1 MDERLSGLLT
11 LLRERFAPGTDPI
24 EVEAFLSSEGY
35 DRRQIGE
42 ILALYLTDASAERG
56 MAAAPMEVGPTLR
69 TSLPIR
75 VVGPHERGRFAPEA
89 WGHLL
94 SLTGAGVLSGG
105 ELEHVIER
113 ALTHIDGR
121 IALDDLRSLM
131 DGGAYDDSPSVP
143 PGGVTI
149 H

>member
-1 MDERLSGLLT
+1 MNERLSGLLA
-11 LLRERFAPGTDPI
+11 LLRERFAPGTDAA
-24 EVEAFLSSEGY
+24 EVEAFLSSQGY
-35 DRRQIGE
+35 DGRQIGE
-42 ILALYLTDASAERG
+42 ILALYLADPSGEPGTGVSGASSVS
-56 MAAAPMEVGPTLR
+56 M
-69 TSLPIR
+69 PIR
-75 VVGPHERGRFAPEA
+75 VLGPHERGRFAPEA

-94 SLTGAGVLSGG
+94 SLTGAGLLTGG

-131 DGGAYDDSPSVP
+131 EGSAYDDATTPSPGS
-143 PGGVTI
+143 GVSI

>member
-1 MDERLSGLLT
+1 MNERLSGVLA
-11 LLRERFAPGTDPI
+11 LLRERFAPGTDAA
-24 EVEAFLSSEGY
+24 EVEAFLSSQGY
-35 DRRQIGE
+35 DGRQIGE
-42 ILALYLTDASAERG
+42 ILALYLADPSADRAAGMSAPAQASF
-56 MAAAPMEVGPTLR
+56 
-69 TSLPIR
+69 PIR

-94 SLTGAGVLSGG
+94 SLTGAGVLTGG

-131 DGGAYDDSPSVP
+131 EGGAYDDSAAP
-143 PGGVTI
+143 PPAGGITI

>member
-1 MDERLSGLLT
+1 MNERLSGLLAF
-11 LLRERFAPGTDPI
+11 LRERFAPGTDAA
-24 EVEAFLSSEGY
+24 EVEAFLSSQGY
-35 DRRQIGE
+35 DGRQIGE
-42 ILALYLTDASAERG
+42 ILALYLADPSPASDAGET
-56 MAAAPMEVGPTLR
+56 AATGLVSM
-69 TSLPIR
+69 PIR
-75 VVGPHERGRFAPEA
+75 VQGPHERGRFAPDA

-94 SLTGAGVLSGG
+94 SLTGAGLLTGG

-131 DGGAYDDSPSVP
+131 EGGAYDDSAPSP
-143 PGGVTI
+143 SGGVTI

>member
-1 MDERLSGLLT
+1 MNERLSDVLA
-11 LLRERFAPGTDPI
+11 LLRERFAPGTDAA
-24 EVEAFLSSEGY
+24 EVEEFLSSQGY
-35 DRRQIGE
+35 DGRQIGE
-42 ILALYLTDASAERG
+42 ILALYLADPSADRG
-56 MAAAPMEVGPTLR
+56 AGMSAQA
-69 TSLPIR
+69 SLPIR

-94 SLTGAGVLSGG
+94 SLTGAGVLTGG

-131 DGGAYDDSPSVP
+131 EGGAYDDSATP
-143 PGGVTI
+143 PPAGGITI